1 MSANALTKAPSGPK
15 TYMVTAVSN
24 LASQGGGA
32 QSPTNFSITF
42 ARGLDLSVGSWSVGL
57 VDLQIFN
64 TLYNIGPAYK
74 NQEFLWT
81 TPTSLTPNNST
92 PVAYTGAI
100 AAGNYSATAI
110 VTAVDDIL
118 MRTTYPNDISGTGA
132 VANIGLSINYPRLTF
147 QVDIGAT
154 GYGFDPSNG
163 GTSNLYQNLGASNN
177 TLYNAPDT
185 LYVFPNQADI
195 SNGIG
200 AWQVRCNVTGSSFVQ
215 GVNSNTLFTFVPA
228 VAAGGLY
235 SVQPAFPLFQ
245 AINQTSI
252 SQISFQITDQLGRQL
267 DLNPGTAPGGGVG
280 SNNPTTIVLMFRRDD

>member
-1 MSANALTKAPSGPK
+1 MTSNALTKAPSGPK

-24 LASQGGGA
+24 LSSQGGGA

-81 TPTSLTPNNST
+81 TPTSLTPDVPT

-100 AAGNYSATAI
+100 PAGNYSATAI

-154 GYGFDPSNG
+154 GYGFNPSNG

-177 TLYNAPDT
+177 TLYNDPDT

-200 AWQVRCNVTGSSFVQ
+200 AWQVRCNVTGSSFSQ
-215 GVNSNTLFTFVPA
+215 GVNSNILFTFVPA

-235 SVQPAFPLFQ
+235 SIQPAFPLFQ
-245 AINQTSI
+245 SVNQTSI
-252 SQISFQITDQLGRQL
+252 SQISFLITDQLGRQL
-267 DLNPGTAPGGGVG
+267 DLNPGTAPGGGIG

>member
-1 MSANALTKAPSGPK
+1 MSANALTKPPTGPK

-64 TLYNIGPAYK
+64 TLYNIGPAYT
-74 NQEFLWT
+74 NQEFFWQ
-81 TPTSLTPNNST
+81 TPTSLNDPT
-92 PVAYTGAI
+92 PVPYTGAI

-118 MRTTYPNDISGTGA
+118 MRTTYTNDITGTGA
-132 VANIGLSINYPRLTF
+132 VGNIALSINYPRLTF
-147 QVDIGAT
+147 QVDIGAA
-154 GYGFDPSNG
+154 GYGFDPGFN
-163 GTSNLYQNLGASNN
+163 GTSNLYRNLGASNN
-177 TLYNAPDT
+177 TLYNTPDT

-200 AWQVRCNVTGSSFVQ
+200 AWQVRCNVTGSSFSQ
-215 GVNSNTLFTFVPA
+215 GVNSNILFTFVPA

-280 SNNPTTIVLMFRRDD
+280 SNNPTSIVLMFRRDD